1 MSAEPIEKQ
10 IVLKAIE
17 LSVHLRDAAYTR
29 KDEDKKLV
37 SQSQMELMQLC
48 QTYVSNSSSGSIL

>member
-1 MSAEPIEKQ
+1 MEPLEKQ
-10 IVLKAIE
+10 IVLKALE

-48 QTYVSNSSSGSIL
+48 QTYVSALS